1 MARLH
6 DQSDTLLKHGAPE
19 SELIYPSA
27 VLSPES
33 IHLPNLIKYVRTA
46 RAMLIGIF
54 LMMLVYALY
63 FARDF
68 FMPVTLA
75 ILLALMLTPIVRFTK
90 KRLGISEAIS
100 ATLLVIFSFS
110 FIGVTGYLL
119 SGPVTEMLSEAPEI
133 GRELTAKL
141 HRLQAPVEHLL
152 SISKQVDQVAQM
164 GQDPKVQTVSLAQPG
179 ILSQAAGN
187 VLSGGTTIA
196 VTFILT
202 LFILASGTMF
212 YEKIIQSFGKL
223 SEKKRALR
231 VVYDVEQVISSY
243 LLTITIINGLLG
255 LAVGLGLWALDMPT
269 PFVFGVMAAL
279 LNFLPYIGAMTTIVV
294 VGIIAIVS
302 FDQVVYALLAPLF
315 VLACNIVEGQIVTP
329 TIIGRRLELNTV
341 AVFVA
346 VAFWSWLWGF
356 IGALIAV
363 PLLVVIKVFC
373 DHFEP
378 LRHVGNFL
386 SAQVADDEAEPIP
399 EPKPEKAGT
408 N

>member
-1 MARLH
+1 MQMPH
-6 DQSDTLLKHGAPE
+6 DNKTSVADAE
-19 SELIYPSA
+19 NELIYPA
-27 VLSPES
+27 HPLPES
-33 IHLPNLIKYVRTA
+33 GNLQNLTKYVRTG
-46 RAMLIGIF
+46 RAMLTGIF

-75 ILLALMLTPIVRFTK
+75 ILLALMLTPIVRFSK

-100 ATLLVIFSFS
+100 ATLLVVLSFS

-119 SGPVTEMLSEAPEI
+119 SGPVTEMVSEAPEI
-133 GRELTAKL
+133 GRELTEKL
-141 HRLQAPVEHLL
+141 HRLRAPAEHLL
-152 SISKQVDQVAQM
+152 NISKQVDQVAQM

-243 LLTITIINGLLG
+243 LLTITVINGLLG
-255 LAVGLGLWALDMPT
+255 LTISLGLWALGMPT

-279 LNFLPYIGAMTTIVV
+279 LNFLPYIGALTTIVV

-302 FDQVVYALLAPLF
+302 FDQIAYAMLAPAF
-315 VLACNIVEGQIVTP
+315 VLACNILEGQIVTP

-373 DHFEP
+373 DHFET

-386 SAQVADDEAEPIP
+386 SAQAAEDEREP
-399 EPKPEKAGT
+399 EERKAKSS
-408 N
+408 